1 MLELT
6 SNSAIETVNLG
17 KILAKV
23 LKEKDVVLLEG
34 ALGGGKT
41 TFAKGVLKGLGYRHR
56 VLSPSFT
63 LIRQYKLR
71 SLLVYHIDLYR
82 LESKDIF
89 ELGLDD
95 FLSAAKTM
103 TLIEWGNKIAREL
116 NKYLRV
122 EFAFKSRESRR
133 IRIFAKGYSQEDFN
147 MVKKAYK

>member
-6 SNSAIETVNLG
+6 SNSAIETVNFG
-17 KILAKV
+17 KILAKA
-23 LKEKDVVLLEG
+23 LKEKDVILLEG

-41 TFAKGVLKGLGYRHR
+41 TFTKGVLKGLGYKHR

-63 LIRQYKLR
+63 LIRQYKLK

-103 TLIEWGNKIAREL
+103 TLIEWGNKMTKEL

-122 EFAFKSRESRR
+122 EFTFKSCQSRR
-133 IRIFAKGYSQEDFN
+133 IKISAKGYSQEEFN